1 MELAPFPFADNVFRH
16 RPRERVRVVR
26 ILIPHVA
33 ITTETGEVTRAVLD
47 DLIRRALDT
56 SSTKPFA
63 VEVFDS
69 TAQRFLFLREGQ
81 IYAAAE
87 VVGGQ
92 ISPGSIRDFLTGS
105 THMNFPRATLFE
117 LNARILHSLLV
128 IAQKKPALRVMTNLV
143 DLDEFLDRIEK
154 EGKSAIVC
162 ASRDEYLAVLRYEK
176 GKTAASFNGRV
187 STTPREG
194 SLRDEFLVNVYTQA
208 ASQPLTVSLY
218 EDFLVSY
225 APDARN
231 VPASFRGRFDDLF
244 LSKPPVLVLRFKDRE
259 MGRWEMDRPRL
270 RVGRTPDNDIVIDN
284 LAVSRLHA
292 LIEEEKGDYFIK
304 DCDSLNGI
312 EVNGERVK
320 RRRLIDGDEV
330 SIAKHTILFR
340 VPSGHAVVEAEEK
353 AGFDQTMIFS
363 RSAVTPGPLNAPG
376 RPERTPAPA
385 GAGRPRADVNATVA
399 VATVAVRRPRLV
411 ARDEFGE
418 RVIEVG
424 EGGLAI
430 GSDENADIRIEGM
443 FVAGKHARIVV
454 DGGRVVLQ
462 KLAGLRPVKVGGKA
476 VREIELKDND
486 EIQIGNESFVFYE

>member
-1 MELAPFPFADNVFRH
+1 M
-16 RPRERVRVVR
+16 R

-47 DLIRRALDT
+47 DLIRRALDA
-56 SSTKPFA
+56 SSTKPCA

-69 TAQRFLFLREGQ
+69 TTQRFLFLREGQ
-81 IYAAAE
+81 IYAAAD

-105 THMNFPRATLFE
+105 THMNFPRAALFE
-117 LNARILHSLLV
+117 LNPRILHSLLV

-143 DLDEFLDRIEK
+143 DIDELLDRIEK

-218 EDFLVSY
+218 EDFLVAY
-225 APDARN
+225 ATDARN
-231 VPASFRGRFDDLF
+231 VPVSFRGRFDDLF
-244 LSKPPVLVLRFKDRE
+244 LSKPPMLVLRFKERE
-259 MGRWEMDRPRL
+259 IGRWEMDRPRL

-292 LIEEEKGDYFIK
+292 LIEEEKGEYFIK

-320 RRRLIDGDEV
+320 RRRLADGDEV

-340 VPSGHAVVEAEEK
+340 VPSGHAVVETEETK

-363 RSAVTPGPLNAPG
+363 RSSVTPVPMNAPA
-376 RPERTPAPA
+376 RPDRAPA

-399 VATVAVRRPRLV
+399 VDTTAAVATRRPRLV

-418 RVIEVG
+418 RVIEVR

-454 DGGRVVLQ
+454 DGDRIVLQ

-486 EIQIGNESFVFYE
+486 EIQIGNESFVFHE

>member
-47 DLIRRALDT
+47 DLIRRALDGST
-56 SSTKPFA
+56 TKPCA
-63 VEVFDS
+63 VEVFDA
-69 TAQRFLFLREGQ
+69 TTQRFLFLREGQ

-105 THMNFPRATLFE
+105 THMNFPRAALFE

-143 DLDEFLDRIEK
+143 DLDELLDRIEK

-162 ASRDEYLAVLRYEK
+162 ASRDEYHAVLRYEK

-187 STTPREG
+187 STLPREG
-194 SLRDEFLVNVYTQA
+194 TLREEFLVNVYTQA

-225 APDARN
+225 ATDARN
-231 VPASFRGRFDDLF
+231 VPESFHGRFDDLF

-292 LIEEEKGDYFIK
+292 LIEEEKGEYFIK

-320 RRRLIDGDEV
+320 RSRLADGDEV

-340 VPSGHAVVEAEEK
+340 VPSGHAVVEAEETK
-353 AGFDQTMIFS
+353 AGFDQTMVFS
-363 RSAVTPGPLNAPG
+363 RSAVTPGPMNAPA
-376 RPERTPAPA
+376 RPDRIPAPA
-385 GAGRPRADVNATVA
+385 GAERARSNSTTAVA
-399 VATVAVRRPRLV
+399 VATRRPRLV
-411 ARDEFGE
+411 SRDEFGE

-443 FVAGKHARIVV
+443 FVAHKHARIVV
-454 DGGRVVLQ
+454 DGGRIVLQ

-486 EIQIGNESFVFYE
+486 EIQIGNESFVFHE

>member
-1 MELAPFPFADNVFRH
+1 
-16 RPRERVRVVR
+16 
-26 ILIPHVA
+26 
-33 ITTETGEVTRAVLD
+33 
-47 DLIRRALDT
+47 
-56 SSTKPFA
+56 
-63 VEVFDS
+63 
-69 TAQRFLFLREGQ
+69 
-81 IYAAAE
+81 
-87 VVGGQ
+87 
-92 ISPGSIRDFLTGS
+92 
-105 THMNFPRATLFE
+105 
-117 LNARILHSLLV
+117 V

-143 DLDEFLDRIEK
+143 DLDELLDRIEK

-176 GKTAASFNGRV
+176 GNTAASFNGRV

-194 SLRDEFLVNVYTQA
+194 TLREEFLVNVYTQA

-231 VPASFRGRFDDLF
+231 VPESYRGRFDDLF

-292 LIEEEKGDYFIK
+292 LIEEEKGEYFIK

-320 RRRLIDGDEV
+320 RRRLADGDEV

-340 VPSGHAVVEAEEK
+340 VPSGHTVVEAEETK

-363 RSAVTPGPLNAPG
+363 RSAVTPGPMSAPA
-376 RPERTPAPA
+376 RPDRTPAPA
-385 GAGRPRADVNATVA
+385 GAEHARGESTTSVA
-399 VATVAVRRPRLV
+399 VATHRPRLV

-454 DGGRVVLQ
+454 DGGRIVLQ

-486 EIQIGNESFVFYE
+486 EIQIGNESFVYHE